1 MCKAV
6 YFIPGTMCDERLW
19 QPTWQCLKRELDVG
33 VKLIHLDIPV
43 VQPMAKVIEQLAI
56 QITAPNAI
64 LVGFSLGGY
73 IATALALSF
82 PEKLS
87 QLIVVSNQPKN
98 LPEKEIKQR
107 KRTIDWVEK
116 RGYSGIPIKRIYD
129 LLHPDIR
136 HIAGDKHQALIS
148 IIAEMDASLGE
159 KVLLQQLNVSMHRRA
174 LVNKLARLSFPVSF
188 LIGDADALV
197 DINDLKSTTLQAE
210 NISINIVKNTGH
222 MLPLESPYALSTLL
236 IERIKLS

>member
-1 MCKAV
+1 
-6 YFIPGTMCDERLW
+6 MCDERLW
-19 QPTWQCLKRELDVG
+19 QPTWQSLKRDLDDSVELV
-33 VKLIHLDIPV
+33 HLDIPV
-43 VQPMAKVIEQLAI
+43 VKPMAKVIEQLAI

-73 IATALALSF
+73 IAAALALSF

-87 QLIVVSNQPKN
+87 QLIIVSNQPKN

-116 RGYSGIPIKRIYD
+116 RGYSGIPTKRIHD
-129 LLHPDIR
+129 LLHPNICT
-136 HIAGDKHQALIS
+136 IAGDKYHSLVS

-174 LVNKLARLSFPVSF
+174 LVNKLARLSIPISF

-197 DINDLKSTTLQAE
+197 DITDLKNNTSQAE
-210 NISINIVKNTGH
+210 NIKVNVVKDTGH
-222 MLPLESPYALSTLL
+222 MLPLESPYALSSLL
-236 IERIKLS
+236 IEQIKLS